1 MRSVAWF
8 KLKILNIYLKNI
20 FIQMKKNILKI
31 NSIAINKIDFFLIE
45 ISIFLTQI
53 LIIFFV
59 AFFISHMFSSETR
72 FTEFI
77 NGRLNTQTLPELG
90 ITFIVFFAVL
100 GGLNLL
106 DDKQTNPLLGK
117 IIREVKSD
125 LPRMIY
131 LFGSSITAT
140 TLAVAVY
147 VYIHPQESIKPFNY
161 FGHAAFFAINFF
173 VYGCVMKYYLLPENV
188 KKEMVKYSRS
198 NN

>member
-1 MRSVAWF
+1 
-8 KLKILNIYLKNI
+8 
-20 FIQMKKNILKI
+20 MKKY
-31 NSIAINKIDFFLIE
+31 NSKNNLTSLNKMDFFLIE

-53 LIIFFV
+53 LIFFFV
-59 AFFISHMFSSETR
+59 AFFISHMFSNETR

-77 NGRLNTQTLPELG
+77 NGKLNTQTLPELG
-90 ITFIVFFAVL
+90 ITFIVFLAVL

-106 DDKQTNPLLGK
+106 DDKQTNPLLEK
-117 IIREVKSD
+117 IIREVKND

-140 TLAVAVY
+140 TLAVAAYVY
-147 VYIHPQESIKPFNY
+147 VNPQESIKPLNY
-161 FGHAAFFAINFF
+161 FFHASFFAINFF

-188 KKEMVKYSRS
+188 KKEMIKFTRS